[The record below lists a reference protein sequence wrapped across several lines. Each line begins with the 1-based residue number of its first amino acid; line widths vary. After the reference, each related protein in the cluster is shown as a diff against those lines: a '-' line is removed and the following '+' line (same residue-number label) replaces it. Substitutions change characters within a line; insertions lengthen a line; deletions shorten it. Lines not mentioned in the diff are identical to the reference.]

1 MPLSN
6 YIDPSG
12 QARTDMPEPDPEDP
26 DYTQQKSDQLYFQ
39 SFGPGKFD
47 PNKYGGLT
55 FSPQGRP
62 LPSDSNQSDPQV
74 RANQATGQGMSG
86 GTGGGQGQIRS
97 LQQLAAVAKALGG
110 VPEELKSRI
119 LSHLL
124 GLPYKGPRE
133 QALEN
138 ALLEARAKYQMA
150 APDRQLKQAQLQ
162 QGQDFRQK
170 MQQMLLKLRQE
181 GHTGAEANRQAILA
195 LHKDTAKNTIA
206 NSIANL
212 TRAMEATVD
221 PNQKTELGKM
231 LVKQHQLYDK
241 FMGLEPDDK
250 TQGAQG
256 NEPSGAAQ

>member
-1 MPLSN
+1 MALLDALNDNQTDSEAGSQ
-6 YIDPSG
+6 DPSDT
-12 QARTDMPEPDPEDP
+12 AAE
-26 DYTQQKSDQLYFQ
+26 SDKLYFQ

-47 PNKYGGLT
+47 PNQYGGLT
-55 FSPQGRP
+55 FSPETRP
-62 LPSDSNQSDPQV
+62 LPSSSNQDSAPVQ
-74 RANQATGQGMSG
+74 ANQAISGGMSG
-86 GTGGGQGQIRS
+86 GGQSQIRS
-97 LQQLAAVAKALGG
+97 LQQLSAVAKALSG

-124 GLPYKGPRE
+124 GLPYKGPRQ

-138 ALLEARAKYQMA
+138 AITEAQAKYQIA
-150 APDRQLKQAQLQ
+150 APERQLRLQQAQQ
-162 QGQDFRQK
+162 TQDFRQK

-181 GHTGAEANRQAILA
+181 GHTGAEANRQATLA
-195 LHKDTAKNTIA
+195 LHKDMAKNTIA

-221 PNQKTELGKM
+221 PNTKTEIGKM

-241 FMGLEPDDK
+241 FMGLEPEDK

-256 NEPSGAAQ
+256 NELSGAAQ

>member
-1 MPLSN
+1 MALLDALNDNQP
-6 YIDPSG
+6 DSG
-12 QARTDMPEPDPEDP
+12 SSEPDP
-26 DYTQQKSDQLYFQ
+26 SDTAAESDKLYFQ

-47 PNKYGGLT
+47 PNQYGGLT
-55 FSPQGRP
+55 FSPETRP
-62 LPSDSNQSDPQV
+62 LPSSSNQDSAPVQAN
-74 RANQATGQGMSG
+74 RAISGGMSG
-86 GTGGGQGQIRS
+86 GGQSQIRN
-97 LQQLAAVAKALGG
+97 LQQLSAVAKALSG

-150 APDRQLKQAQLQ
+150 APDRQLKQVQLQ

-181 GHTGAEANRQAILA
+181 GHTGAEANRQATLA
-195 LHKDTAKNTIA
+195 LHKDMAKNTIA

-221 PNQKTELGKM
+221 PNTKTEIGKM

-250 TQGAQG
+250 TQPQG
-256 NEPSGAAQ
+256 GPASDASGANQ

>member
-1 MPLSN
+1 MPLSD
-6 YIDPSG
+6 YIDQSG

-26 DYTQQKSDQLYFQ
+26 DYVQQKSDQLYFQ
-39 SFGPGKFD
+39 SFGPGRFSS
-47 PNKYGGLT
+47 NQTGGLT
-55 FSPQGRP
+55 FSPQARP
-62 LPSDSNQSDPQV
+62 LPSGSNQSDPQV
-74 RANQATGQGMSG
+74 QANQAISQGMSG
-86 GTGGGQGQIRS
+86 GTGGGRNQIRS
-97 LQQLAAVAKALGG
+97 LQQLAAVAKALSG
-110 VPEELKSRI
+110 VPEELRSRI

-133 QALEN
+133 KALEN
-138 ALLEARAKYQMA
+138 SLIEAQAKYQMA

-181 GHTGAEANRQAILA
+181 GHTGAEANRQATLS
-195 LHKDTAKNTIA
+195 LHKDMAKNTIA

-221 PNQKTELGKM
+221 PNTKTEIGKM

-241 FMGLEPDDK
+241 FMGLEPEDK

>member
-1 MPLSN
+1 MALLDALNDNQPASGASDQ
-6 YIDPSG
+6 DPSDT
-12 QARTDMPEPDPEDP
+12 AAE
-26 DYTQQKSDQLYFQ
+26 SDKLYFQ

-47 PNKYGGLT
+47 PNQYGGLT
-55 FSPQGRP
+55 FSPDTRP
-62 LPSDSNQSDPQV
+62 LPSSSNQDSPQV
-74 RANQATGQGMSG
+74 QANQAMSGGMSG
-86 GTGGGQGQIRS
+86 GTSGRGHSQIKS
-97 LQQLAAVAKALGG
+97 LQQLSAVAKALSG

-133 QALEN
+133 KALEN
-138 ALLEARAKYQMA
+138 SLIEAQAKYQMA

-181 GHTGAEANRQAILA
+181 GHTGAEANRQATLA
-195 LHKDTAKNTIA
+195 LHKDMAKNTIA

-221 PNQKTELGKM
+221 PNTKTEIGKM

-250 TQGAQG
+250 TQPQG
-256 NEPSGAAQ
+256 GPASDASGANQ